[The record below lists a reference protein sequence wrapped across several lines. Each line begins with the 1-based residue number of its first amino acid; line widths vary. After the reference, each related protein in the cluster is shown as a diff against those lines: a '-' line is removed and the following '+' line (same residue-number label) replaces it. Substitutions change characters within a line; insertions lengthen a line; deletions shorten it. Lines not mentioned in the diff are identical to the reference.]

1 MVLDVCTDTPYNDAL
16 YILYFRKSERSFQFK
31 KKNQNINFNR
41 FFYNVEDSKKKKK
54 GKGDFNKN
62 QEYSLLE
69 IFYNKME
76 NIKKNDA

>member
-1 MVLDVCTDTPYNDAL
+1 MHCTFFTLESQRDHFNL
-16 YILYFRKSERSFQFK
+16 K
-31 KKNQNINFNR
+31 KKNQNILILTD
-41 FFYNVEDSKKKKK
+41 FFITLKILKKKK

>member
-1 MVLDVCTDTPYNDAL
+1 MHCTFFTLESQRDHFNV
-16 YILYFRKSERSFQFK
+16 K
-31 KKNQNINFNR
+31 KKIKILILTD
-41 FFYNVEDSKKKKK
+41 FFITLKILKKKK